1 MTDPDIIFCKAA
13 DDEDWQ
19 RYFKFYEVINPGTE
33 EKVMGGYYRLVQM
46 ARYLQSTAVRV
57 HKKSSWREK
66 VTSLMK
72 NSVKMMK

>member
-1 MTDPDIIFCKAA
+1 
-13 DDEDWQ
+13 
-19 RYFKFYEVINPGTE
+19 
-33 EKVMGGYYRLVQM
+33 M

-72 NSVKMMK
+72 NSVKMMKRDQRTKQWKYHIENPVDTLKLLDAV